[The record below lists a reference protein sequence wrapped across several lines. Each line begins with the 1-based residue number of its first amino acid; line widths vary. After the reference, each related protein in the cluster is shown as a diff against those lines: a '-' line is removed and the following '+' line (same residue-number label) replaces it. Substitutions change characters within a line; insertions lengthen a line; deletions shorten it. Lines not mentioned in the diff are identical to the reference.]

1 MFSRVSR
8 RRFFK
13 LTTFLIAGTTAIGSI
28 PLLSHFVENQVQ
40 AQEASE
46 EVYKNRK
53 IRVVPTNQTNQ
64 RASSDGRFDAP
75 VQLFIDDQE
84 VMITRE
90 TKTQKYLTSLLFPTF
105 NSPQE
110 IAKALIDNGI
120 KFPLTP
126 VKLDPE
132 IGEQF

>member
-1 MFSRVSR
+1 MFSHVSR

-28 PLLSHFVENQVQ
+28 PILSHFFENRVQ

-53 IRVVPTNQTNQ
+53 YRIVPNQNNQ
-64 RASSDGRFDAP
+64 RIGPDGRFDAP
-75 VQLFIDDQE
+75 VQLFIDEQE
-84 VMITRE
+84 VRIIRD
-90 TKTQKYLTSLLFPTF
+90 TKTQKYSTSLLFPQF

-110 IAKALIDNGI
+110 VAKAIIDIGI
-120 KFPLTP
+120 KLPSSP
-126 VKLDPE
+126 VKLDSE
-132 IGEQF
+132 IGEQL